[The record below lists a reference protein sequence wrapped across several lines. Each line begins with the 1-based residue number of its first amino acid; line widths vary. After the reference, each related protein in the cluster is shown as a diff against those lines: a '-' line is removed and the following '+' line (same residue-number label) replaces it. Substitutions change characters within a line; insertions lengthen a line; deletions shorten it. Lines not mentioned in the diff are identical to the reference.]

1 MLEAERS
8 DVSPRRSVINKV
20 MKIRPMI
27 LIVMAFILLGCSQS
41 TTPPQGPTQTA
52 LPTPSLPQPQVQ
64 TTSVPDPQVTAQIYL
79 DHWKAEEY
87 PAMYAML
94 TKVSQDAISEENFTA
109 HYKGVANEA
118 ALSSWDYSLL
128 SSLKNPESGQVGY
141 KVTLHSIL
149 VGDIERETMMN
160 LSLEN
165 GEWRIQWEDSLI
177 LPELRGGNNLLMD
190 YRIPSRGNIY
200 SSDGT
205 ALVAQ
210 ADAVAIGLDTAAVDP
225 NQEDGLLGEIYS
237 LTGVRPETLSGM
249 IEAWRPFGYYLP
261 VADISVDALASR
273 EAVLAG
279 YSGVF
284 LQPFRTRYYFDDGIA
299 PHVLGYMS
307 LIQPDEVDYYKRLG
321 YRVDERVG
329 RDGLELFAEDAL
341 AGVRGGVLYVVDP
354 NKNIVT
360 QLAAKEAQPAEAVY
374 TTIDYALQRGLQRS
388 NALSNGM
395 LGAIVVLERD
405 TGRVL
410 AMLSSPG
417 FNPNLFE
424 PANYNSGSMIID
436 LYDPTTTP
444 LLNRATLGQYPLGS
458 VFKIVTMSA
467 ALQSGLYTKDSEYD
481 CGYFFT
487 ELPGMEPHDW
497 TYDHYLQDGKTQ
509 ASGRLTLLEG
519 LMRSCNPW
527 FWHIGLDFYNR
538 GMFNAISDTARGFGL
553 GSSTGIE
560 IGDVPGQI
568 PDPTSQVD
576 AVNLAIA
583 QGNTLIT
590 PLQVADFIA
599 AVGNGGNLYTPSVID
614 KIVPVVGD
622 PTYVFTPIM
631 RGTLP
636 VSPENLSIVQE
647 AMVSVVM
654 NPRGTAY
661 RTSSYGV
668 NSFVSSTG
676 IPVAAKTGTAESGYS
691 NPHAWFAGYTFA
703 GRENRPDIAVAVL
716 VENGGE
722 GSVVAEPIFRRV
734 LEIYF
739 MGSPQMRY
747 PWEAQVGVVAT
758 PTPEVTETAT
768 PEVTETSTP

>member
-1 MLEAERS
+1 
-8 DVSPRRSVINKV
+8 
-20 MKIRPMI
+20 MKIRLLI
-27 LIVMAFILLGCSQS
+27 LIVMPLILLGCSQS
-41 TTPPQGPTQTA
+41 PLPTQTSTITT
-52 LPTPSLPQPQVQ
+52 LPTSTLPEPQVE
-64 TTSVPDPQVTAQIYL
+64 TTSVPDPREVAQSYL

-87 PAMYAML
+87 PAMYALL
-94 TKVSQDAISEENFTA
+94 TKVSQDAINEADFTTR
-109 HYKGVANEA
+109 YKAVANEA
-118 ALSSWDYSLL
+118 ALSSWDYEIL

-141 KVTLHSIL
+141 KVILHSIL

-165 GEWRIQWEDSLI
+165 SEWRIQWDDSLI
-177 LPELRGGNNLLMD
+177 LPELRGGNHLLMD

-200 SSDGT
+200 SNDGS

-225 NQEDGLLGEIYS
+225 NQEDGLLGEIYL
-237 LTGVRPETLSGM
+237 LTGVHPETLSGM

-261 VADISVDALASR
+261 VADISVDALAPR

-279 YSGVF
+279 YSGVI
-284 LQPFRTRYYFDDGIA
+284 LSPFRTRYYFDDGISS
-299 PHVLGYMS
+299 HVLGYMS
-307 LIQPDEVDYYKRLG
+307 LIQPEEVDKYKRLG

-329 RDGLELFAEDAL
+329 RDGLEYFAEKSL
-341 AGVRGGVLYVVDP
+341 AGVRGGILYVVAP
-354 NKNIVT
+354 NNNIIT
-360 QLAAKEAQPAEAVY
+360 QLGSREPQPAEAVY
-374 TTIDYALQRGLQRS
+374 TTLDYDLQLGLQRS
-388 NALSNGM
+388 NALSAGM
-395 LGAIVVLERD
+395 SGAIVVLERD

-424 PANYNSGSMIID
+424 PANYNYSYLIKN
-436 LYDPTTTP
+436 LFAPTNP
-444 LLNRATLGQYPLGS
+444 LLNRATQGLYPLGS

-467 ALQSGLYTKDSEYD
+467 ALQSGLYTKDSEYN

-487 ELPGMEPHDW
+487 ELTGMEPHDW
-497 TYDHYLQDGKTQ
+497 TYDHYLEDGKTQ
-509 ASGRLTLLEG
+509 ASGLLTLPEG
-519 LMRSCNPW
+519 LMRSCNPF
-527 FWHIGLDFYNR
+527 FWHIGLDFYKR
-538 GMFNAISDTARGFGL
+538 GMFTAISDMARGFGL
-553 GSSTGIE
+553 GSTTGIE
-560 IGDVPGQI
+560 IGDAAGQI
-568 PDPTSQVD
+568 PDPTSEVD
-576 AVNLAIA
+576 AINLAIA

-599 AVGNGGNLYTPSVID
+599 AVGNGGTLYTPQVID
-614 KIVPVVGD
+614 RIVPVVGD
-622 PTYVFTPIM
+622 PTYVFTPTV

-661 RTSSYGV
+661 RTSAYGI
-668 NSFVSSTG
+668 NSFVNSTG

-691 NPHAWFAGYTFA
+691 DPHAWFAGYTFA

-722 GSVVAEPIFRRV
+722 GSVVAAPIFRRV

-739 MGSPQMRY
+739 LGSPQMRY
-747 PWEAQVGVVAT
+747 PWEAQIGVVAT
-758 PTPEVTETAT
+758 PTAEVTETAT
-768 PEVTETSTP
+768 PEVTETPTP

>member
-1 MLEAERS
+1 MNR
-8 DVSPRRSVINKV
+8 IT
-20 MKIRPMI
+20 KIHLLI
-27 LIVMAFILLGCSQS
+27 LVLTALVLVGCGQS
-41 TTPPQGPTQTA
+41 TLLTQTSA
-52 LPTPSLPQPQVQ
+52 STTAPTSTLPGPQVE
-64 TTSVPDPQVTAQIYL
+64 TTDVPDPRLVAQQYL
-79 DHWKAEEY
+79 DYWKAEEY

-94 TKVSQDAISEENFTA
+94 TKVSQDAISENDFA
-109 HYKGVANEA
+109 ARYRNVANEA
-118 ALSSWDYSLL
+118 ALGSWDYEIL

-141 KVTLHSIL
+141 KVILHSIL
-149 VGDIERETMMN
+149 VGDIDRDTLMN
-160 LSLEN
+160 LSLED
-165 GEWRIQWEDSLI
+165 GLWRIQWDDSLI
-177 LPELRGGNNLLMD
+177 LPELRGGNNLYME

-200 SSDGT
+200 SSDGR

-225 NQEDGLLGEIYS
+225 DQEDSLLGEIYR
-237 LTGVRPETLSGM
+237 LTGVHPETLSGM
-249 IEAWRPFGYYLP
+249 IEAWRPYGYYLP
-261 VADISVDALASR
+261 VADISVDALGSR

-279 YSGVF
+279 YSGVI
-284 LQPFRTRYYFDDGIA
+284 LSPFRTRYYFDDGIS

-329 RDGLELFAEDAL
+329 RDGLEYYAEKSL
-341 AGVRGGVLYVVDP
+341 AGVRGGALYVVDP

-360 QLAAKEAQPAEAVY
+360 QLASKDPQPAEAVY
-374 TTIDYALQRGLQRS
+374 TTLDYDLQLGLQRS
-388 NALSNGM
+388 NALSEGM
-395 LGAIVVLERD
+395 QGAIVVIERD

-424 PANYNSGSMIID
+424 PSNFNYSYLIND
-436 LYDPTTTP
+436 LYAPSTP
-444 LLNRATLGQYPLGS
+444 LLNRATQGLYPLGS

-467 ALQSGLYTKDSEYD
+467 ALQSGLYTQDSEYE

-487 ELPGMEPHDW
+487 EVAGMQPHDW
-497 TYDHYLQDGKTQ
+497 TYDHYLEDGRTQ
-509 ASGRLTLLEG
+509 PSGLLTLPEG
-519 LMRSCNPW
+519 LMRSCNPF

-538 GMFNAISDTARGFGL
+538 GMFTAISDMARGFGL

-560 IGDVPGQI
+560 IGDADGQI

-576 AVNLAIA
+576 AINLAIA

-590 PLQVADFIA
+590 PVQVADFIA
-599 AVGNGGNLYTPSVID
+599 AVGNGGTLYTPHVINQ
-614 KIVPVVGD
+614 IIPVVGD
-622 PTYVFTPIM
+622 PTYIFTPTV
-631 RGTLP
+631 RGILP
-636 VSPENLSIVQE
+636 VSPDNLAIVKD

-661 RTSSYGV
+661 RTSAFGL
-668 NSFVSSTG
+668 NSFVTNTG
-676 IPVAAKTGTAESGYS
+676 IPVAAKTGTAESGFGD
-691 NPHAWFAGYTFA
+691 PHAWFAGYTFA
-703 GRENRPDIAVAVL
+703 ERENRPDIAVAVL

-722 GSVVAEPIFRRV
+722 GSVVAAPIFRRV

-739 MGSPQMRY
+739 LGSPQIRY

-758 PTPEVTETAT
+758 PTPEETETAT
-768 PEVTETSTP
+768 PEATETAAP

>member
-1 MLEAERS
+1 
-8 DVSPRRSVINKV
+8 VIKNV
-20 MKIRPMI
+20 MKIRNLILVAVATI
-27 LIVMAFILLGCSQS
+27 LIGCNQS
-41 TTPPQGPTQTA
+41 TPQTQTSTA
-52 LPTPSLPQPQVQ
+52 TMVPTSTLPEPQVE
-64 TTSVPDPQVTAQIYL
+64 TTDVPDPELVARTYL
-79 DHWKAEEY
+79 DHWTAEEY
-87 PAMYAML
+87 PEMYALL
-94 TKVSQDAISEENFTA
+94 TKVSQDAISEADFTA
-109 HYKGVANEA
+109 RYQSVANEA
-118 ALSSWDYSLL
+118 ALSSWEYDIL

-141 KVTLHSIL
+141 QVLLHSVL
-149 VGDIERETMMN
+149 VGDIKSETLMN

-165 GEWRIQWEDSLI
+165 GAWRIQWDDSLI
-177 LPELRGGNNLLMD
+177 MAELRGGNNLMMD
-190 YRIPSRGNIY
+190 YRVPSRGNIY
-200 SSDGT
+200 ASDGR

-225 NQEDGLLGEIYS
+225 EQEDGLLGEIYR
-237 LTGVRPETLSGM
+237 LTGVHPENLSGM

-261 VADISVDALASR
+261 VADISVDALAPR

-279 YSGVF
+279 YAGVI
-284 LQPFRTRYYFDDGIA
+284 LQPFRTRYYFEDGIS

-321 YRVDERVG
+321 YRIDERVG
-329 RDGLELFAEDAL
+329 RDGLEYYAEKPL
-341 AGVRGGVLYVVDP
+341 AGVRGGALYVVDP

-360 QLAAKEAQPAEAVY
+360 QLAAKEPEAAEAVY
-374 TTIDYALQRGLQRS
+374 TTIDYDLQLGLQRS
-388 NALSNGM
+388 NALSAGM
-395 LGAIVVLERD
+395 KGAIVVLERD

-424 PANYNSGSMIID
+424 PANYNYSYLIND
-436 LYDPTTTP
+436 LYATSTP
-444 LLNRATLGQYPLGS
+444 LLNRATQGQYPLGS

-467 ALQSGLYTKDSEYD
+467 ALESGLYTKDSEYD

-487 ELPGMEPHDW
+487 ELEGIQPHDW
-497 TYDHYLQDGKTQ
+497 TYDHYLKDGKTQ
-509 ASGRLTLLEG
+509 PSGRLNLMEG

-538 GMFNAISDTARGFGL
+538 GMYTAISDMARGFGL

-560 IGDVPGQI
+560 IGDAAGQI

-576 AVNLAIA
+576 AINLAIA
-583 QGNTLIT
+583 QGNTMVT
-590 PLQVADFIA
+590 PLQVADFVA
-599 AVGNGGNLYTPSVID
+599 AVGNGGTLYTPHVID
-614 KIVPVVGD
+614 QIVPVDGD
-622 PTYVFTPIM
+622 PTYVFTPTV

-636 VSPENLSIVQE
+636 ISPENLSIVQD

-661 RTSSYGV
+661 RTSAYGL
-668 NSFVSSTG
+668 NSFVNSTG
-676 IPVAAKTGTAESGYS
+676 IPVAGKTGTAESGYAD
-691 NPHAWFAGYTFA
+691 PHAWFTGYTFA
-703 GRENRPDIAVAVL
+703 GLKDRPDIAVAVL

-722 GSVVAEPIFRRV
+722 GSVVAAPIFRRV

-739 MGSPQMRY
+739 LGSPQMRY
-747 PWEAQVGVVAT
+747 PWEAQIGVVAT

-768 PEVTETSTP
+768 PEVTDTPTP

>member
-1 MLEAERS
+1 
-8 DVSPRRSVINKV
+8 VI
-20 MKIRPMI
+20 
-27 LIVMAFILLGCSQS
+27 S
-41 TTPPQGPTQTA
+41 
-52 LPTPSLPQPQVQ
+52 
-64 TTSVPDPQVTAQIYL
+64 
-79 DHWKAEEY
+79 KA
-87 PAMYAML
+87 
-94 TKVSQDAISEENFTA
+94 K
-109 HYKGVANEA
+109 
-118 ALSSWDYSLL
+118 
-128 SSLKNPESGQVGY
+128 
-141 KVTLHSIL
+141 
-149 VGDIERETMMN
+149 
-160 LSLEN
+160 LSLED
-165 GEWRIQWEDSLI
+165 GQWRIQWDDSII
-177 LPELRGGNNLLMD
+177 LAELRGGNSLLMD

-200 SSDGT
+200 SSDGH

-210 ADAVAIGLDTAAVDP
+210 ADAVAIGLDTGAVDP
-225 NQEDGLLGEIYS
+225 DQEDALLGEIYR

-249 IEAWRPFGYYLP
+249 IEAWRPYGYYLP
-261 VADISVDALASR
+261 VADISVDALAPR

-279 YSGVF
+279 YSGVI

-299 PHVLGYMS
+299 AHVLGYMS

-329 RDGLELFAEDAL
+329 RDGLEYYTEKSL
-341 AGVRGGVLYVVDP
+341 AGGRGGVLYVVDSNG
-354 NKNIVT
+354 NKIT
-360 QLAAKEAQPAEAVY
+360 QLASREPQPAQAVY
-374 TTIDYALQRGLQRS
+374 TTLDYNLQLGLQRS
-388 NALSNGM
+388 NALSAGM
-395 LGAIVVLERD
+395 QGAIVVLERD

-424 PANYNSGSMIID
+424 PANYNYSYQIND
-436 LYDPTTTP
+436 LYKSSTP
-444 LLNRATLGQYPLGS
+444 LLNRATQGQYPLGS

-467 ALQSGLYTKDSEYD
+467 ALESGLYTKDSEYE

-509 ASGRLTLLEG
+509 PSGLLTLPEG
-519 LMRSCNPW
+519 LMRSCNPF
-527 FWHIGLDFYNR
+527 FWHIGLDFYQR
-538 GMFNAISDTARGFGL
+538 GMYTTISDMARGFGL

-560 IGDVPGQI
+560 IGDAAGNI

-599 AVGNGGNLYTPSVID
+599 AVGNGGTLYKPSVID
-614 KIVPVVGD
+614 QIMPVDGE
-622 PTYVFTPIM
+622 PTYVFTPTV

-636 VSPENLSIVQE
+636 VSPSNLSLVQD

-661 RTSSYGV
+661 RTSSFGI
-668 NSFVSSTG
+668 NSFVTSTG
-676 IPVAAKTGTAESGYS
+676 IPVAAKTGTAESGYGD
-691 NPHAWFAGYTFA
+691 PHAWFAGYTFA
-703 GRENRPDIAVAVL
+703 NRENRPDIAVAVL

-739 MGSPQMRY
+739 LGSPQMRY
-747 PWEAQVGVVAT
+747 PWESQVGVVAT

-768 PEVTETSTP
+768 PESSETPNP

>member
-1 MLEAERS
+1 
-8 DVSPRRSVINKV
+8 
-20 MKIRPMI
+20 MKIR
-27 LIVMAFILLGCSQS
+27 LLFLVLMAFILLGCSQS
-41 TTPPQGPTQTA
+41 TSNPQASTVTA
-52 LPTPSLPQPQVQ
+52 LPTPSLPGPQVA
-64 TTSVPDPQVTAQIYL
+64 TTNVPDPRQVAQVYL

-87 PAMYAML
+87 PAMYSLL
-94 TKVSQDAISEENFTA
+94 TKVSQDAISEADFTA
-109 HYKGVANEA
+109 RYQGVVNEA
-118 ALSSWDYSLL
+118 ALSSWDYEIQ
-128 SSLKNPESGQVGY
+128 SSLKNPASGQVGY
-141 KVTLHSIL
+141 KVILHSNL
-149 VGDIERETMMN
+149 VGDIERDTMMS

-165 GEWRIQWEDSLI
+165 GEWRIQWDDSLI
-177 LPELRGGNNLLMD
+177 LPELRGGNNLYMD

-200 SSDGT
+200 SSDGN

-210 ADAVAIGLDTAAVDP
+210 ADAVAIGLDTGIVDP
-225 NQEDGLLGEIYS
+225 NQEDGLLGEIYR
-237 LTGVRPETLSGM
+237 LTGVHPDTLSGM
-249 IEAWRPFGYYLP
+249 IEAWRPYGYYLP
-261 VADISVDALASR
+261 VADISVEALAPR
-273 EAVLAG
+273 EAILAG
-279 YSGVF
+279 YTGVI
-284 LQPFRTRYYFDDGIA
+284 LSPFRTRYYFDDGIA
-299 PHVLGYMS
+299 AHVLGYMS
-307 LIQPDEVDYYKRLG
+307 LIQPAEVAKYKRLG

-329 RDGLELFAEDAL
+329 RDGLEYYAEKYL
-341 AGVRGGVLYVVDP
+341 AGVRGGVLYVRDS
-354 NKNIVT
+354 NNNIIT
-360 QLAAKEAQPAEAVY
+360 QLAAKDPQPAEAVY
-374 TTIDYALQRGLQRS
+374 TTIDYDLQRGLQRS
-388 NALSNGM
+388 NALSADM
-395 LGAIVVLERD
+395 SGAIVVLERD

-424 PANYNSGSMIID
+424 PENYNSGSMISD
-436 LYDPTTTP
+436 LYNPTTTP
-444 LLNRATLGQYPLGS
+444 LLNRATQGQYPLGS

-467 ALQSGLYTKDSEYD
+467 ALQSGLYTKDTKYL

-487 ELPGMEPHDW
+487 ELQGMEPHDW
-497 TYDHYLQDGKTQ
+497 TYDHYLKDGKTQ
-509 ASGRLTLLEG
+509 ASGMLTLPEG
-519 LMRSCNPW
+519 LMRSCNPF

-538 GMFNAISDTARGFGL
+538 GMYTTISDMARGFGL

-560 IGDVPGQI
+560 IGDTAGRI
-568 PDPTSQVD
+568 PDPQSQVD

-599 AVGNGGNLYTPSVID
+599 AVGNGGTLYKPQVID
-614 KIVPVVGD
+614 RIVPVVGD
-622 PTYVFTPIM
+622 PTYVFTPEI

-636 VSPENLSIVQE
+636 ISPTNLSIVQD

-661 RTSSYGV
+661 RTSNYGI
-668 NSFVSSTG
+668 NSFVTSTG

-739 MGSPQMRY
+739 LGSPQMRY
-747 PWEAQVGVVAT
+747 PWEAQIGVVAT

-768 PEVTETSTP
+768 PEVTETPTP

>member
-1 MLEAERS
+1 MKKRQIAVIALALIL
-8 DVSPRRSVINKV
+8 VS
-20 MKIRPMI
+20 
-27 LIVMAFILLGCSQS
+27 CSQS
-41 TTPPQGPTQTA
+41 P
-52 LPTPSLPQPQVQ
+52 LPTPSSSVAVQSTPTLPQPQVE
-64 TTSVPDPQVTAQIYL
+64 TTLVPDPRQTAQIYL

-94 TKVSQDAISEENFTA
+94 TKVSQDAISEDAFTTR
-109 HYKGVANEA
+109 YKNVANEA
-118 ALSSWDYSLL
+118 ALSSWDYEIL
-128 SSLKNPESGQVGY
+128 SSLKNPASGQVGY
-141 KVTLHSIL
+141 KVILRSIL
-149 VGDIERETMMN
+149 VGDIERNTSMN
-160 LSLEN
+160 LSLE
-165 GEWRIQWEDSLI
+165 GDGWRIQWDDSLI
-177 LPELRGGNNLLMD
+177 LPELRGGNSLLMD

-200 SSDGT
+200 SSDGH

-210 ADAVAIGLDTAAVDP
+210 ADAVAIGLDTSAVDP
-225 NQEDGLLGEIYS
+225 DQEEALLGEIYR
-237 LTGVRPETLSGM
+237 LTGVHPETLSGM
-249 IEAWRPFGYYLP
+249 IEAWRPYGYYLP
-261 VADISVDALASR
+261 VADISVEALAPR

-279 YSGVF
+279 YSGVI
-284 LQPFRTRYYFDDGIA
+284 LQPFRTRYYFDDGIS

-329 RDGLELFAEDAL
+329 RGGLEYYAEKSL
-341 AGVRGGVLYVVDP
+341 AGVRGGVLYVIDA
-354 NKNIVT
+354 NRNIIT
-360 QLAAKEAQPAEAVY
+360 QLASKEPQPAQAVY
-374 TTIDYALQRGLQRS
+374 TTLDYDLQLGLQQS
-388 NALSNGM
+388 NALSAGM
-395 LGAIVVLERD
+395 QGAIVVLERD

-410 AMLSSPG
+410 AMLSSPS

-424 PANYNSGSMIID
+424 PANYNYSYQIND
-436 LYDPTTTP
+436 LYTSSTP
-444 LLNRATLGQYPLGS
+444 LLNRATQGLYPLGS

-467 ALQSGLYTKDSEYD
+467 ALQSGLYTQDTEYD

-487 ELPGMEPHDW
+487 ELQGMEPHDW

-509 ASGRLTLLEG
+509 ASGLLTLPEG
-519 LMRSCNPW
+519 LMRSCNPF

-538 GMFNAISDTARGFGL
+538 GMYTAISDMARGFGL

-560 IGDVPGQI
+560 IGDLAGNI

-599 AVGNGGNLYTPSVID
+599 AVGNGGTLYKPSVID
-614 KIVPVVGD
+614 HIMPVDGD
-622 PTYVFTPIM
+622 PTYVFTPTV

-636 VSPENLSIVQE
+636 VTPENLSIVQD

-661 RTSSYGV
+661 RTSAYGI
-668 NSFVSSTG
+668 NSFVTSTG
-676 IPVAAKTGTAESGYS
+676 IPVAAKTGTAEAGYGD
-691 NPHAWFAGYTFA
+691 PHAWFAGYTFA

-739 MGSPQMRY
+739 LGSPQMRY
-747 PWEAQVGVVAT
+747 PWESQIGVVAT

-768 PEVTETSTP
+768 PEGSETPNP

>member
-1 MLEAERS
+1 MRVGSSIISLPER
-8 DVSPRRSVINKV
+8 PVIKNV
-20 MKIRPMI
+20 MKIRILFLVAAAII
-27 LIVMAFILLGCSQS
+27 LIGCTSS
-41 TTPPQGPTQTA
+41 TPPALTSTVTSVPTST
-52 LPTPSLPQPQVQ
+52 LPEPQVVS
-64 TTSVPDPQVTAQIYL
+64 TSVPDPEGIAKTYL

-87 PAMYAML
+87 PQMYALL
-94 TKVSQDAISEENFTA
+94 TKVSQDAISEADFTA
-109 HYKGVANEA
+109 RYQSVANEA
-118 ALSSWDYSLL
+118 ALSGWDYEIL

-141 KVTLHSIL
+141 RVLLHSVL
-149 VGDIERETMMN
+149 VGDIERATVMN
-160 LSLEN
+160 LGLED
-165 GEWRIQWEDSLI
+165 GEWRIKWDDSLI
-177 LPELRGGNNLLMD
+177 LPELLGGNNLMMD
-190 YRIPSRGNIY
+190 YDIPSRGNIY
-200 SSDGT
+200 ASDGR

-225 NQEDGLLGEIYS
+225 EQEDALLGEIYR
-237 LTGVRPETLSGM
+237 LTGVQPEKLSGM

-261 VADISVDALASR
+261 VADISVDALAPR

-279 YSGVF
+279 YSGVI
-284 LQPFRTRYYFDDGIA
+284 LQPFRTRYYFDDGIS

-329 RDGLELFAEDAL
+329 RDGLEYYAEKSL
-341 AGVRGGVLYVVDP
+341 AGERGGTLYVVDP

-360 QLAAKEAQPAEAVY
+360 QLAAKDPQPAEAIY
-374 TTIDYALQRGLQRS
+374 TTIDYDLQQGLQRS
-388 NALSNGM
+388 NALSDGM
-395 LGAIVVLERD
+395 RGAIVVMERD

-424 PANYNSGSMIID
+424 PQNYNYSYQIND
-436 LYDPTTTP
+436 LYTESTP
-444 LLNRATLGQYPLGS
+444 LLNRATQGQYPLGS
-458 VFKIVTMSA
+458 VFKIITMSA
-467 ALQSGLYTKDSEYD
+467 ALQSGLFTKDSEYD

-487 ELPGMEPHDW
+487 EVPGIEPHDW
-497 TYDHYLQDGKTQ
+497 TYDHYLEDGKTQ
-509 ASGRLTLLEG
+509 PSGRLTLPEG

-527 FWHIGLDFYNR
+527 FMHIGVDFYNR
-538 GMFNAISDTARGFGL
+538 GMFTAISDMARGFGL

-560 IGDVPGQI
+560 IGDIAGQI

-576 AVNLAIA
+576 AFNLAIA

-599 AVGNGGNLYTPSVID
+599 AVGNGGTLYTPQVID
-614 KIVPVVGD
+614 QIVPVDGE
-622 PTYVFTPIM
+622 PTYVFTPTI

-636 VSPENLSIVQE
+636 ISLENLSIVQD

-654 NPRGTAY
+654 DPRGTAY
-661 RTSSYGV
+661 RTSAYGL
-668 NSFVSSTG
+668 NSFVNNTG
-676 IPVAAKTGTAESGYS
+676 IPVAGKTGTAESGYAD
-691 NPHAWFAGYTFA
+691 PHAWFAGYTFA
-703 GRENRPDIAVAVL
+703 GLENRPDIAVAVL

-722 GSVVAEPIFRRV
+722 GSVVAAPIFRRV

-739 MGSPQMRY
+739 LGSPQMRY
-747 PWEAQVGVVAT
+747 PWEAQIGVVAT

-768 PEVTETSTP
+768 PEVTETPTP

>member
-1 MLEAERS
+1 M
-8 DVSPRRSVINKV
+8 IYKV
-20 MKIRPMI
+20 VKIRLLI
-27 LIVMAFILLGCSQS
+27 LVAMAVFLLGCSQS
-41 TTPPQGPTQTA
+41 TQPTQTSTITA
-52 LPTPSLPQPQVQ
+52 YPTSILPEPQVE
-64 TTSVPDPQVTAQIYL
+64 TTIVPDPREVAQFYL

-87 PAMYAML
+87 PAMYALL
-94 TKVSQDAISEENFTA
+94 TKVSRDAINEANFTA
-109 HYKGVANEA
+109 RYQGVANEA
-118 ALSSWDYSLL
+118 ALSSWDYEIL

-141 KVTLHSIL
+141 KVILHSIL

-165 GEWRIQWEDSLI
+165 GEWRIQWDDSLI
-177 LPELRGGNNLLMD
+177 LPELRGGNNLRMD
-190 YRIPSRGNIY
+190 YSIPSRGNIY

-210 ADAVAIGLDTAAVDP
+210 ADAVAIGLDAAAVDP
-225 NQEDGLLGEIYS
+225 NQEDGLLGEIYR
-237 LTGVRPETLSGM
+237 LTGVHPETLSGM
-249 IEAWRPFGYYLP
+249 IEAYRPFGYYLP
-261 VADISVDALASR
+261 VADISVDALAPR

-279 YSGVF
+279 YSGVI
-284 LQPFRTRYYFDDGIA
+284 LQPFRTRYYFDDGISA
-299 PHVLGYMS
+299 HVLGYMS
-307 LIQPDEVDYYKRLG
+307 LIQPDEVDKYKRLG

-329 RDGLELFAEDAL
+329 RDGLELFAEKSL
-341 AGVRGGVLYVVDP
+341 AGVRGGVLYVVDQ
-354 NKNIVT
+354 NNNIIT
-360 QLAAKEAQPAEAVY
+360 QLAAKEPQPAEAVY
-374 TTIDYALQRGLQRS
+374 TTIDYNLQKGLQRS
-388 NALSNGM
+388 NALSDGM

-424 PANYNSGSMIID
+424 PQNFNSSD
-436 LYDPTTTP
+436 LINALFDQTTTP
-444 LLNRATLGQYPLGS
+444 LLNRATQGQYPLGS
-458 VFKIVTMSA
+458 VFKVVTMSE
-467 ALQSGLYTKDSEYD
+467 ALQSGLYTKDTEYN

-487 ELPGMEPHDW
+487 ELTGMEPHDW
-497 TYDHYLQDGKTQ
+497 TYDHYLEDGKTQ
-509 ASGRLTLLEG
+509 ASGLLTLPEG
-519 LMRSCNPW
+519 LMRSCNPF

-538 GMFNAISDTARGFGL
+538 GMFTAISDMARGFGL

-560 IGDVPGQI
+560 VGDLAGQI

-599 AVGNGGNLYTPSVID
+599 AVGNGGTLYTPHVID
-614 KIVPVVGD
+614 RIVPVIGD
-622 PTYVFTPIM
+622 PTYVFTPTV

-636 VSPENLSIVQE
+636 VSPENLSIVQD

-661 RTSSYGV
+661 RTSAYGI

-676 IPVAAKTGTAESGYS
+676 IPVAAKTGTAESGYGD
-691 NPHAWFAGYTFA
+691 PHAWFAGYTFA

-722 GSVVAEPIFRRV
+722 GSVVAAPIFRRV

-747 PWEAQVGVVAT
+747 PWEAQIGVVAT

-768 PEVTETSTP
+768 PEVTETPPP

>member
-1 MLEAERS
+1 
-8 DVSPRRSVINKV
+8 
-20 MKIRPMI
+20 MKIRPLI
-27 LIVMAFILLGCSQS
+27 LIVMALILLGCSQS
-41 TTPPQGPTQTA
+41 TLPTQNSTITTFPTST
-52 LPTPSLPQPQVQ
+52 LPEPQVE
-64 TTSVPDPQVTAQIYL
+64 TTSVPDPREVAQSYL

-87 PAMYAML
+87 PAMYALL
-94 TKVSQDAISEENFTA
+94 TKVSQDAINEADFTTRYQA
-109 HYKGVANEA
+109 MANEA
-118 ALSSWDYSLL
+118 ALSSWDYEIL

-141 KVTLHSIL
+141 KVILHSIL

-165 GEWRIQWEDSLI
+165 SEWRIQWDDSLI
-177 LPELRGGNNLLMD
+177 LPELRGGNHLLMD
-190 YRIPSRGNIY
+190 YSIPSRGNIY

-210 ADAVAIGLDTAAVDP
+210 ADAVAIGLDAAAVDP
-225 NQEDGLLGEIYS
+225 NQEDGLLGEIYR
-237 LTGVRPETLSGM
+237 LTGVHPETLSGM
-249 IEAWRPFGYYLP
+249 IEAYRPFGYYLP
-261 VADISVDALASR
+261 VADISVDALAPR

-279 YSGVF
+279 YSGVI
-284 LQPFRTRYYFDDGIA
+284 LQPFRTRYYFDDGISA
-299 PHVLGYMS
+299 HVLGYMS
-307 LIQPDEVDYYKRLG
+307 LIQPDEVDKYKRLG

-329 RDGLELFAEDAL
+329 RDGLELFAEKSL
-341 AGVRGGVLYVVDP
+341 AGVRGGVLYVVDQ
-354 NKNIVT
+354 NNNIIT
-360 QLAAKEAQPAEAVY
+360 QLAAKEPQPAEAVY
-374 TTIDYALQRGLQRS
+374 TTIDYNLQKGLQRS
-388 NALSNGM
+388 NALSDGM

-424 PANYNSGSMIID
+424 PQNFNSSD
-436 LYDPTTTP
+436 LIKALFDPTTTP
-444 LLNRATLGQYPLGS
+444 LLNRATQGQYPLGS

-467 ALQSGLYTKDSEYD
+467 ALQSGLYTKDTEYN

-487 ELPGMEPHDW
+487 ELTGMEPHDW

-509 ASGRLTLLEG
+509 ASGRLTLPEG
-519 LMRSCNPW
+519 LMRSCNPF

-538 GMFNAISDTARGFGL
+538 GMFTAISDMARGFGL

-560 IGDVPGQI
+560 IGDLAGQI

-599 AVGNGGNLYTPSVID
+599 AVGNGGTLYTPRVID
-614 KIVPVVGD
+614 RIVPVVGD
-622 PTYVFTPIM
+622 PTYVFTPTV

-661 RTSSYGV
+661 RTSAYGI

-676 IPVAAKTGTAESGYS
+676 IPVAAKTGTAESGYGD
-691 NPHAWFAGYTFA
+691 PHAWFAGYTFA

-739 MGSPQMRY
+739 LGSPQMRY
-747 PWEAQVGVVAT
+747 PWEAQIGVVAT
-758 PTPEVTETAT
+758 PTAEVTETAT
-768 PEVTETSTP
+768 PEVTETPTP

>member
-1 MLEAERS
+1 MKFRFL
-8 DVSPRRSVINKV
+8 VLVVILMV
-20 MKIRPMI
+20 
-27 LIVMAFILLGCSQS
+27 LLGCGQS
-41 TTPPQGPTQTA
+41 APPTRTSTPTTHPTSTFPA
-52 LPTPSLPQPQVQ
+52 PQVE
-64 TTSVPDPQVTAQIYL
+64 TTSVPDPREIAKIYL
-79 DHWKAEEY
+79 EHWKAEEY
-87 PAMYAML
+87 SAMYALL
-94 TKVSQDAISEENFTA
+94 TKVSQDAISEEDFTA
-109 HYKGVANEA
+109 RYKGIANEA
-118 ALSSWDYSLL
+118 ALSSWDYEIL
-128 SSLKNPESGQVGY
+128 SSLKNPQSGQVGY
-141 KVTLHSIL
+141 KVFFHSIL
-149 VGDIERETMMN
+149 VGDIERETLMN
-160 LSLEN
+160 LSLED
-165 GEWRIQWEDSLI
+165 GEWRIQWDDSLI

-200 SSDGT
+200 SSDGH

-225 NQEDGLLGEIYS
+225 NQEDALLGEIYR
-237 LTGVRPETLSGM
+237 LTGVHPQTLSGM
-249 IEAWRPFGYYLP
+249 IEAWRPYGYYLP
-261 VADISVDALASR
+261 VADISAEALAPR

-279 YSGVF
+279 YSGV
-284 LQPFRTRYYFDDGIA
+284 LLTPFRSRYYFEDGIA

-329 RDGLELFAEDAL
+329 RDGLEYYAEKTL
-341 AGVRGGVLYVVDP
+341 SGVRGGVLYVVDA
-354 NKNIVT
+354 NKNIIT
-360 QLAAKEAQPAEAVY
+360 QLASTDPQPAQSVY
-374 TTIDYALQRGLQRS
+374 TTLDYDLQLGLQRS
-388 NALSNGM
+388 NALSAGM
-395 LGAIVVLERD
+395 QGAIVVLERN

-424 PANYNSGSMIID
+424 PENVNYQYMIKD
-436 LYDPTTTP
+436 LFNAQTTP
-444 LLNRATLGQYPLGS
+444 LLNRATQGTYPLGS
-458 VFKIVTMSA
+458 VFKIVTISA
-467 ALQSGLYTKDSEYD
+467 ALESGLYTKDSTYD

-497 TYDHYLQDGKTQ
+497 TYDHYLKDGKTQ
-509 ASGRLTLLEG
+509 ASGTLTLTEG

-538 GMFNAISDTARGFGL
+538 GMYTTISDMARGFGL
-553 GSSTGIE
+553 GKSTGIE
-560 IGDVPGQI
+560 IGDDTGNI

-590 PLQVADFIA
+590 PLQVADFVA
-599 AVGNGGNLYTPSVID
+599 AVGNGGTLYKPSVID
-614 KIVPVVGD
+614 RIMPVDGD
-622 PTYVFTPIM
+622 PTYVFTPTV

-636 VSPENLSIVQE
+636 VSPENLAIVQE

-661 RTSSYGV
+661 RTSAFGI
-668 NSFVSSTG
+668 NSFVSSTS
-676 IPVAAKTGTAESGYS
+676 IPVAAKTGTAESGAGD
-691 NPHAWFAGYTFA
+691 PHAWFAGYTFA
-703 GRENRPDIAVAVL
+703 GRENQPDIAVAVL

-739 MGSPQMRY
+739 LGSPQIRY
-747 PWEAQVGVVAT
+747 PWEAQIGVVAT

-768 PEVTETSTP
+768 PESSETPAP

>member
-1 MLEAERS
+1 
-8 DVSPRRSVINKV
+8 VSKRASKKSMINRVII
-20 MKIRPMI
+20 IRPF
-27 LIVMAFILLGCSQS
+27 IVVIMALILLGCSQS
-41 TTPPQGPTQTA
+41 TLPTQTSTVTAETTSA
-52 LPTPSLPQPQVQ
+52 LPEPQVE
-64 TTSVPDPQVTAQIYL
+64 TTEVPDPRQAAQLYL
-79 DHWKAEEY
+79 EHWKAEEY
-87 PAMYAML
+87 PAMYTML
-94 TKVSQDAISEENFTA
+94 TKVSQDAISEADFTSR
-109 HYKGVANEA
+109 YQGVANEA
-118 ALSSWDYSLL
+118 ALSSWDYEIL

-141 KVTLHSIL
+141 KVILHSIL
-149 VGDIERETMMN
+149 VGDIDRDTLMN

-165 GEWRIQWEDSLI
+165 GEWRIQWDDSLI
-177 LPELRGGNNLLMD
+177 LPELRGGNHLYME

-200 SSDGT
+200 SSDGR

-225 NQEDGLLGEIYS
+225 DQEDGLLGEIYR
-237 LTGVRPETLSGM
+237 LTGVHPETLSGM

-261 VADISVDALASR
+261 VADISIDALGSR

-279 YSGVF
+279 YSGVI
-284 LQPFRTRYYFDDGIA
+284 LSPFRTRYYFDDGIS

-329 RDGLELFAEDAL
+329 RDGLEYYAEKSL
-341 AGVRGGVLYVVDP
+341 AGVRGGALYVVDA
-354 NKNIVT
+354 NKNIIT
-360 QLAAKEAQPAEAVY
+360 QLASQDPQPAEAVY
-374 TTIDYALQRGLQRS
+374 TTLDYDLQLGLQRS
-388 NALSNGM
+388 NALSAGM
-395 LGAIVVLERD
+395 QGAIVVLERD

-424 PANYNSGSMIID
+424 PANENYSYLIND
-436 LYDPTTTP
+436 LYAPTTP
-444 LLNRATLGQYPLGS
+444 LLNRATQGLYPLGS

-467 ALQSGLYTKDSEYD
+467 ALQSGIYTKDSEYD

-487 ELPGMEPHDW
+487 EVQGMQPHDW
-497 TYDHYLQDGKTQ
+497 TYDHYLEDGKTQ
-509 ASGRLTLLEG
+509 PSGRLTLPEG
-519 LMRSCNPW
+519 LMRSCNPF
-527 FWHIGLDFYNR
+527 FWHIGVDFYNR
-538 GMFNAISDTARGFGL
+538 GMVTAISDMARGFGL

-560 IGDVPGQI
+560 IGDAAGQI

-576 AVNLAIA
+576 AINLAIA

-599 AVGNGGNLYTPSVID
+599 AVGNGGTLYTPHVID
-614 KIVPVVGD
+614 RILPVVGD
-622 PTYVFTPIM
+622 PTYVFTPTV

-636 VSPENLSIVQE
+636 VSPENLSIVQD

-661 RTSSYGV
+661 RTSAFGL
-668 NSFVSSTG
+668 NSFVTNTG
-676 IPVAAKTGTAESGYS
+676 IPVAAKTGTAESGYGD
-691 NPHAWFAGYTFA
+691 PHAWFAGYTFA
-703 GRENRPDIAVAVL
+703 ERENRPDVAVVVL

-722 GSVVAEPIFRRV
+722 GSVVAAPIFRRA

-739 MGSPQMRY
+739 LGSPQIRY
-747 PWEAQVGVVAT
+747 PWEAQIGVVAT

-768 PEVTETSTP
+768 PEATETANP

>member
-1 MLEAERS
+1 M
-8 DVSPRRSVINKV
+8 IYKV
-20 MKIRPMI
+20 MKIRLLILVVMALI
-27 LIVMAFILLGCSQS
+27 LIGCSQS
-41 TTPPQGPTQTA
+41 TQPTQTSPIA
-52 LPTPSLPQPQVQ
+52 TFPTSTLPEPQVE
-64 TTSVPDPQVTAQIYL
+64 TTSVPDPREVAQSYL
-79 DHWKAEEY
+79 DYWKAEEY
-87 PAMYAML
+87 PSMYALL
-94 TKVSQDAISEENFTA
+94 TKVSQDAINEADFTIR
-109 HYKGVANEA
+109 YQGVANEA
-118 ALSSWDYSLL
+118 ALSSWDYEIL

-141 KVTLHSIL
+141 KVTLHSTL
-149 VGDIERETMMN
+149 VGDIERETIMN
-160 LSLEN
+160 LNLED
-165 GEWRIQWEDSLI
+165 GGWRIQWDDSLI
-177 LPELRGGNNLLMD
+177 LPELRGGNNLRMD

-210 ADAVAIGLDTAAVDP
+210 ADAVAIGLDAAAVDP
-225 NQEDGLLGEIYS
+225 NQEDGLLGEIYR
-237 LTGVRPETLSGM
+237 LTGVHPETLSGM
-249 IEAWRPFGYYLP
+249 IEAYSPFGYYLP
-261 VADISVDALASR
+261 VADISVDALAPR

-279 YSGVF
+279 YSGVI
-284 LQPFRTRYYFDDGIA
+284 LQPFRTRYYFDDGISA
-299 PHVLGYMS
+299 HVLGYMS

-329 RDGLELFAEDAL
+329 RDGLELFAEKSL
-341 AGVRGGVLYVVDP
+341 AGVRGGILYVVDQ
-354 NKNIVT
+354 NNNIIT
-360 QLAAKEAQPAEAVY
+360 QLAAKEPQPAEAVY
-374 TTIDYALQRGLQRS
+374 TTIDYSLQKGLQRS
-388 NALSNGM
+388 NALSAGM
-395 LGAIVVLERD
+395 LGAVVVLERD

-424 PANYNSGSMIID
+424 PQNFNSSD
-436 LYDPTTTP
+436 LIKDLFDPTTTP
-444 LLNRATLGQYPLGS
+444 LLNRATRGQYPLGS

-467 ALQSGLYTKDSEYD
+467 ALQSGLYTQDTEYD

-497 TYDHYLQDGKTQ
+497 TYDHYLEDGKTQ
-509 ASGRLTLLEG
+509 ASGRLTLPEG
-519 LMRSCNPW
+519 LMRSCNPF
-527 FWHIGLDFYNR
+527 FWHIGLDLYNR
-538 GMFNAISDTARGFGL
+538 GMFTAISDMARGFGL

-560 IGDVPGQI
+560 IGDAAGQI

-576 AVNLAIA
+576 AINLAIA

-590 PLQVADFIA
+590 PLQVADFIG
-599 AVGNGGNLYTPSVID
+599 AVGNGGTLYTPHVID
-614 KIVPVVGD
+614 RIVPVVGD
-622 PTYVFTPIM
+622 PTYVFTPTV

-636 VSPENLSIVQE
+636 VSPDNLTIVQE

-661 RTSSYGV
+661 RTSAYGL

-691 NPHAWFAGYTFA
+691 DPHAWFAGYTFA
-703 GRENRPDIAVAVL
+703 GRENRPDIAVAIL

-722 GSVVAEPIFRRV
+722 GSVVAAPIFRRV

-739 MGSPQMRY
+739 LGSPQMRY
-747 PWEAQVGVVAT
+747 PWEAQIGVVAT

-768 PEVTETSTP
+768 PEVTETPTP

>member
-1 MLEAERS
+1 
-8 DVSPRRSVINKV
+8 VSKRASKKSMINRVII
-20 MKIRPMI
+20 IRPF
-27 LIVMAFILLGCSQS
+27 IVVIMALILLGCSQS
-41 TTPPQGPTQTA
+41 TLPTQTSTVTAETTSA
-52 LPTPSLPQPQVQ
+52 LPEPQVE
-64 TTSVPDPQVTAQIYL
+64 TTEVPDPRQAAQLYL
-79 DHWKAEEY
+79 EHWKAEEY
-87 PAMYAML
+87 PAMYTML
-94 TKVSQDAISEENFTA
+94 TKVSQDAISEADFTSR
-109 HYKGVANEA
+109 YQGVANEA
-118 ALSSWDYSLL
+118 ALSSWDYEIL

-141 KVTLHSIL
+141 KVILHSIL
-149 VGDIERETMMN
+149 VGDIDRDTLMN

-165 GEWRIQWEDSLI
+165 GEWRIQWDDSLI
-177 LPELRGGNNLLMD
+177 LPELRGGNHLYME

-200 SSDGT
+200 SSDGR

-225 NQEDGLLGEIYS
+225 DQKDGLLGEIYR
-237 LTGVRPETLSGM
+237 LTGVHPETLSGM

-261 VADISVDALASR
+261 VADISIDALGSR

-279 YSGVF
+279 YSGVI
-284 LQPFRTRYYFDDGIA
+284 LSPFRTRYYFDDGIS

-329 RDGLELFAEDAL
+329 RDGLEYYAEKSL
-341 AGVRGGVLYVVDP
+341 AGVRGGALYVVDA
-354 NKNIVT
+354 NKNIIT
-360 QLAAKEAQPAEAVY
+360 QLASQDPQPAEAVY
-374 TTIDYALQRGLQRS
+374 TTLDYDLQLGLQRS
-388 NALSNGM
+388 NALSAGM
-395 LGAIVVLERD
+395 QGAIVVLERD

-424 PANYNSGSMIID
+424 PANENYSYLIND
-436 LYDPTTTP
+436 LYAPTTP
-444 LLNRATLGQYPLGS
+444 LLNRATQGLYPLGS

-467 ALQSGLYTKDSEYD
+467 ALQSGIYTKDSEYD

-487 ELPGMEPHDW
+487 EVQGMQPHDW
-497 TYDHYLQDGKTQ
+497 TYDHYLEDGKTQ
-509 ASGRLTLLEG
+509 PSGRLTLPEG
-519 LMRSCNPW
+519 LMRSCNPF
-527 FWHIGLDFYNR
+527 FWHIGVDFYNR
-538 GMFNAISDTARGFGL
+538 GMVTAISDMARGFGL

-560 IGDVPGQI
+560 IGDAAGQI

-576 AVNLAIA
+576 AINLAIA

-599 AVGNGGNLYTPSVID
+599 AVGNGGTLYTPHVID
-614 KIVPVVGD
+614 RILPVVGD
-622 PTYVFTPIM
+622 PTYVFTPTV

-636 VSPENLSIVQE
+636 VSPENLSIVQD

-661 RTSSYGV
+661 RTSAFGL
-668 NSFVSSTG
+668 NSFVTNTG
-676 IPVAAKTGTAESGYS
+676 IPVAAKTGTAESGYGD
-691 NPHAWFAGYTFA
+691 PHAWFAGYTFA
-703 GRENRPDIAVAVL
+703 ERENRPDVAVVVL

-722 GSVVAEPIFRRV
+722 GSVVAAPIFRRA

-739 MGSPQMRY
+739 LGSPQIRY
-747 PWEAQVGVVAT
+747 PWEAQIGVVAT

-768 PEVTETSTP
+768 PEATETANP